1 MKRDLTVRILIGALI
16 VLLLA
21 GPLLPRWAMFLI
33 NVSLCY
39 GLVVLG
45 MMLLMRTG
53 LVSFGHGL
61 YYCLGA
67 YAAAAHD
74 KLANLLAEIG
84 DSSSLALIRGLLR
97 LPKLL
102 VDSLTMIFG
111 PYDLV
116 VMIGFSIV
124 ITGITAWILGFLL
137 RKYRD
142 IFFAMLSLAFSM
154 ILYGLLVK
162 TSALGSSDGFNVA
175 AKTLFGIRI
184 AGTEF
189 ERYVIFAI
197 TVVTAFVAAIC
208 IHRYRGS
215 HRGRLAEAIRDNELR
230 VEYMGASVRNTIHIN
245 YVMSAVLAGLGGALA
260 AVSVGHIDP
269 EMSYWTTSG
278 EFVFVAILAGTGN
291 VLAPFLGA
299 FIFETIRSFAY
310 EYSPNTWQMAL
321 GITMLIVIMFLPGG
335 LWSLFTRMRKAA

>member
-1 MKRDLTVRILIGALI
+1 MKRDLTVSILIGALI

-67 YAAAAHD
+67 YAAGTLDVLFGISDIAVM
-74 KLANLLAEIG
+74 LLAAIAATG
-84 DSSSLALIRGLLR
+84 AVSTLLAL
-97 LPKLL
+97 
-102 VDSLTMIFG
+102 
-111 PYDLV
+111 
-116 VMIGFSIV
+116 
-124 ITGITAWILGFLL
+124 LL

-175 AKTLFGIRI
+175 AKTLFGVRI

-189 ERYVIFAI
+189 ERYLIFAI

-208 IHRYRGS
+208 IHWYRGS

-230 VEYMGASVRNTIHIN
+230 VEYMGASVANTVHIN

-260 AVSVGHIDP
+260 AISVGHIDP
-269 EMSYWTTSG
+269 EMAYWTTSG

-321 GITMLIVIMFLPGG
+321 GISMLIVIMFLPGG
-335 LWSLFTRMRKAA
+335 LWSLFTRMRKTA

>member
-67 YAAAAHD
+67 YAAGTLDVLFGISDIAVM
-74 KLANLLAEIG
+74 LLAAIVATG
-84 DSSSLALIRGLLR
+84 AVSALLAL
-97 LPKLL
+97 
-102 VDSLTMIFG
+102 
-111 PYDLV
+111 
-116 VMIGFSIV
+116 
-124 ITGITAWILGFLL
+124 LL

-175 AKTLFGIRI
+175 AKTLFGVRI

-189 ERYVIFAI
+189 ERYLIFAI
-197 TVVTAFVAAIC
+197 TVVTAFLAAIC

-230 VEYMGASVRNTIHIN
+230 VEYMGASVANTVHIN

-260 AVSVGHIDP
+260 AISVGHIDP
-269 EMSYWTTSG
+269 EMAYWTTSG

-321 GITMLIVIMFLPGG
+321 GISMLIVIMFLPGG
-335 LWSLFTRMRKAA
+335 LWSLFTSMRKTA

>member
-1 MKRDLTVRILIGALI
+1 
-16 VLLLA
+16 
-21 GPLLPRWAMFLI
+21 
-33 NVSLCY
+33 
-39 GLVVLG
+39 
-45 MMLLMRTG
+45 
-53 LVSFGHGL
+53 
-61 YYCLGA
+61 
-67 YAAAAHD
+67 
-74 KLANLLAEIG
+74 
-84 DSSSLALIRGLLR
+84 
-97 LPKLL
+97 
-102 VDSLTMIFG
+102 
-111 PYDLV
+111 
-116 VMIGFSIV
+116 MIGFSIA

-189 ERYVIFAI
+189 ERYVIFAV
-197 TVVTAFVAAIC
+197 TVLVAFVAAVC
-208 IHRYRGS
+208 MHKYLAS
-215 HRGRLAEAIRDNELR
+215 HMGRLAGAIRDNELR

-321 GITMLIVIMFLPGG
+321 GTTMLLVIMFLPGG

>member
-1 MKRDLTVRILIGALI
+1 MRRDLTVRILIGALV

-67 YAAAAHD
+67 YAAGTLDVLFGISDIAVM
-74 KLANLLAEIG
+74 LLAAIAATG
-84 DSSSLALIRGLLR
+84 AVSALLAL
-97 LPKLL
+97 
-102 VDSLTMIFG
+102 
-111 PYDLV
+111 
-116 VMIGFSIV
+116 
-124 ITGITAWILGFLL
+124 LL

-189 ERYVIFAI
+189 ERYLIFAI

-230 VEYMGASVRNTIHIN
+230 VEYMGASVANTVHIN

-260 AVSVGHIDP
+260 AISVGHIDP
-269 EMSYWTTSG
+269 EMAYWTTSG

-321 GITMLIVIMFLPGG
+321 GISMLIVIMFLPGG